1 MKHFIIF
8 LSILIPFIGSVAPAR
23 GESPPAEMLALDPG
37 SRFADL
43 YVLKIFEEYPIVGKD
58 ATHRVLT
65 GIVQLKGL
73 HPAARTRIQYLL
85 AKLDLLTGDPVKA
98 NAAVADMGFLT
109 DWQITGPFPNESSIG
124 LNEKFLSSA
133 YHMGQPEISPNCVP
147 SEIDAPCVFP
157 SSWLTRRL
165 GKVSFESVFSA
176 TENICVMAQTAVS
189 SPRGGR
195 HHLLF
200 GAGGQAR
207 VFVNDTLILEDTNWY
222 RADIN
227 RHDVPLNLAAG
238 ENLLTVKICSNES
251 GTSEF
256 FARILSPSGDPLHS
270 VTSQAQGFR
279 TYDHIRTAIVPHR
292 TLLDTLRPRPGNKNV
307 RPTHLGNYA
316 EYAQLTGS
324 VGKDTEAEDAAQT
337 ACEALGTLSACKT
350 WASLSDDV
358 NEKRQAYHRV
368 NTDDASRNVAAIQL
382 LLLSLDTRPDRENIM
397 LLRKELK
404 KNPSQPDARCALLGL
419 YNNALPESARKLRIE
434 LSRPDAT
441 PMEKQCA
448 AESLVGTV
456 ADIYSMQI
464 FSNAIESAY
473 SNFSIHLRK
482 LHVTGKGMESRSRA
496 VLAQWKEIGAPP
508 VELLTELLRLRMAV
522 PDRALEKSL
531 LALLLQAPGVSEFR
545 KLAGEYYLRTDEAL
559 AIRHYR
565 EALQQNPGDKA
576 LRDLLEHL
584 NPSDSFDTP
593 FLIGETEL
601 KMRKERCLQQR
612 KDCYLVNNTITR
624 VHASGLSSTV
634 TQVAVAIATEDGA
647 RQWQQYS
654 EQFSSDQSVRIQK
667 ARLYRADGRTFEATA
682 RGTFPVSEPWYRL
695 YYDIDAEVI
704 EVPKPAI
711 GDIVEYQFR
720 IDDIRRER
728 MFGRYFGTIVPVNG
742 DMPVEQFQF
751 VLIRPADFN
760 IRIEADFLA
769 PPRVIQNSSTVT
781 DIYTASD
788 LPAIP
793 EEPGIPGNMSL
804 VKVIHATSWESF
816 TEMER
821 WYRDLIRPQL
831 QGGDAVQQLVRELTA
846 KLKNKKQK
854 IAAIYNWVTTNIRY
868 VGLEF
873 GIHGYK
879 PYSTPRVLARGF
891 GDCKDTASLLVA
903 MLREAGIKAH
913 LALVRT
919 RSAGELKVKYP
930 SLALFNHAI
939 AYLPDED
946 LWLDGTATFH
956 GTGDLPFEDQ
966 GISAL
971 VIGTTEVALRKTPV
985 TGETQSVFNES
996 SVLRIESDCS
1006 MKMTTDIIA
1015 RGPLFAPWL
1024 RKNYSTAQNRDILEE
1039 QFTEKYPGL
1048 HVDQADFRS
1057 MNDLEAPPKIHFDA
1071 SVANFC
1077 HINKNEATFRLLP
1090 PLYLKRKYAQLKK
1103 RVHPL
1108 VLGPART
1115 SSLDVQYVV
1124 PKEMTARIPVGEA
1137 VMESEFGVY
1146 RRIVR
1151 ATPEGAVVNRSMIF
1165 RRQVV
1170 QPEQYTAFMDFV
1182 LKIDAMERRQI
1193 TLHLRDE
1200 RP

>member
-1 MKHFIIF
+1 MKQFIIF
-8 LSILIPFIGSVAPAR
+8 LSIFIAFVGSVASAR
-23 GESPPAEMLALDPG
+23 GEARPAELLALDPG
-37 SRFADL
+37 SRLADL
-43 YVLKIFEEYPIVGKD
+43 YVLQIFEEYPIVGND
-58 ATHRVLT
+58 VTRQILT
-65 GIVQLKGL
+65 GAMALKGL
-73 HPAARTRIQYLL
+73 SPAARGRIQYLL
-85 AKLDLLTGDPVKA
+85 AKLSLLTGDPATA

-109 DWQITGPFPNESSIG
+109 DWQITGPFPNESSSG
-124 LNEKFLSSA
+124 LSEKFLSSA
-133 YHMGQPEISPNCVP
+133 YHTVQPEISPNCVP

-157 SSWLTRRL
+157 SGWLTRRL
-165 GKVSFESVFSA
+165 GKVTFESVFSA
-176 TENICVMAQTAVS
+176 TDNICVMAQTTVS

-222 RADIN
+222 LADIN
-227 RHDVPLNLAAG
+227 RHDVPLDLPAG
-238 ENLLTVKICSNES
+238 ENLFTVKICSNES

-256 FARILSPSGDPLHS
+256 FARILSPSGEPLHS
-270 VTSQAQGFR
+270 VSPQTQGFR
-279 TYDHIRTAIVPHR
+279 TYDRIRTALAPHR
-292 TLLDTLRPRPGNKNV
+292 TLLDTLRSRPGKKT
-307 RPTHLGNYA
+307 RPTQLGNYA
-316 EYAQLTGS
+316 EYAHLTGS
-324 VGKDTEAEDAAQT
+324 IGKDTAVKDAAQT
-337 ACEALGTLSACKT
+337 ACEALGTLPACRT
-350 WASLSDDV
+350 WASLADDV
-358 NEKRQAYHRV
+358 NEKRQAYRRV
-368 NTDDASRNVAAIQL
+368 NADDASRSVAAMKL
-382 LLLSLDTRPDRENIM
+382 LLLSLDTRPDRENIV
-397 LLRKELK
+397 LLRKALK
-404 KNPSQPDARCALLGL
+404 QNPSQPEARCALLGL
-419 YNNALPESARKLRIE
+419 YTHALPESARKLRNE
-434 LSRPDAT
+434 LSRPDTT

-456 ADIYSMQI
+456 ADVYSMQI
-464 FSNAIESAY
+464 FTNAIESAY
-473 SNFSIHLRK
+473 SNFSTHLRR
-482 LHVTGKGMESRSRA
+482 LRITGEGMESRALA
-496 VLAQWKEIGAPP
+496 VLSLWKKIGAPP
-508 VELLTELLRLRMAV
+508 ADLLTELLSLLMAA
-522 PDRALEKSL
+522 PGNTLEKTL
-531 LALLLQAPGVSEFR
+531 MALLREAPGVSEFR
-545 KLAGEYYLRTDEAL
+545 KLAGEYYLKTNEAL

-584 NPSDSFDTP
+584 SPSESFDTP
-593 FLIGETEL
+593 YLIGETEL
-601 KMRKERCLQQR
+601 KNRKERCLQQR
-612 KDCYLVNNTITR
+612 RDCYLVNNTITR

-667 ARLYRADGRTFEATA
+667 ARLYRADGRTLEATA

-704 EVPKPAI
+704 EVPKPEV
-711 GDIVEYQFR
+711 GDVVEYQFR

-728 MFGRYFGTIVPVNG
+728 MFGRYFGAIVPVNG

-751 VLIRPADFN
+751 VLIRPADFT

-769 PPRVIQNSSTVT
+769 PPRVIKDDSTVT
-781 DIYTASD
+781 NVYTASN

-793 EEPGIPGNMSL
+793 DEPGIPGSMSL

-816 TEMER
+816 TDMER
-821 WYRDLIRPQL
+821 WYRELIRPQL

-846 KLKNKKQK
+846 KLKSRKQK

-879 PYSTPRVLARGF
+879 PYSTTRVIARGF

-903 MLREAGIKAH
+903 MLREAGINAH

-919 RSAGELKVKYP
+919 RSAGELTVKYP

-939 AYLPDED
+939 AYLPEDD

-971 VIGTTEVALRKTPV
+971 VIGTTDVALRKTPV

-996 SVLRIESDCS
+996 SLLRIEPDCS

-1048 HVDQADFRS
+1048 HVDRADFRFV
-1057 MNDLEAPPKIHFDA
+1057 NDLEAPPEIHFDA
-1071 SVANFC
+1071 SVASFC
-1077 HINKNEATFRLLP
+1077 HLNRNVATFRLLP

-1115 SSLDVQYVV
+1115 SSLTVQYVV
-1124 PKEMTARIPVGEA
+1124 PKEMIAKFPVGEA

-1151 ATPEGAVVNRSMIF
+1151 ATPEGATVTRSMIF

-1170 QPEQYTAFMDFV
+1170 LPEQYDAFMDFV

-1193 TLHLRDE
+1193 TLHFRNE